1 MSVKKFL
8 ISLTAAFLCFSLYAQ
23 SLPNGYGGVYLGMS
37 LDEAKK
43 QLLKNPDFGYN
54 GDRDVYGDLR
64 IKPFRKPCAPC
75 PCVLHN

>member
-43 QLLKNPDFGYN
+43 QLLKNPDFGYS
-54 GDRDVYGDLR
+54 GDRDVSLLPGAGRTL
-64 IKPFRKPCAPC
+64 IETNAA
-75 PCVLHN
+75 